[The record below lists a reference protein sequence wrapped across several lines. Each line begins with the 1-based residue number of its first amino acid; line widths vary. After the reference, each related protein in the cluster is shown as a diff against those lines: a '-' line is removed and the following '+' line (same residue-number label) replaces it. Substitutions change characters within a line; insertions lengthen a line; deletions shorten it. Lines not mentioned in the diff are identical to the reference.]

1 MVILSSCS
9 QYKYEGKEVSS
20 IEYVSIDYNGGYTT
34 ETIVDFI
41 DCQVLNRGYLPADI
55 NTEEYSIDYRFEES
69 SISTFLDEVGGV
81 GLFDLD
87 DNYPSPGGIDDGGG
101 WSLSI
106 NYADGSS
113 KTSSGSNN
121 YPSDVFQKADYAFF
135 NLYGDDLFGTLPKSY
150 TNPPSIDI
158 SFKYSIGSNN
168 TSKSYIGGL
177 SPINYTWHKS
187 VVSGVDVFS
196 YAIQNPIHEFDTSI
210 SYKVSLWTA
219 NYQHKFSKMI
229 ITSYDRNGND
239 PKEIAK
245 SNWFKQKEYNLDSDR
260 IYVIKMTF
268 PYGTCEYAFSTIDNN
283 S

>member
-1 MVILSSCS
+1 
-9 QYKYEGKEVSS
+9 
-20 IEYVSIDYNGGYTT
+20 
-34 ETIVDFI
+34 
-41 DCQVLNRGYLPADI
+41 LPDDI
-55 NTEEYSIDYRFEES
+55 STEEYSIDYRFEVS
-69 SISTFLDEVGGV
+69 SISTFLDEVGGA
-81 GLFDLD
+81 GLFDLKN
-87 DNYPSPGGIDDGGG
+87 NYPSPSGIHDGGG

-121 YPSDVFQKADYAFF
+121 WPSDVFEKADYAFF
-135 NLYGDDLFGTLPKSY
+135 NLYGDDLFGTLPNSY
-150 TNPPSIDI
+150 TNPPYIDI

-168 TSKSYIGGL
+168 ASKDYFGGL

-187 VVSGVDVFS
+187 EVSGVDVFS
-196 YAIQNPIHEFDTSI
+196 YAIEHPIHEFDPSI

>member
-101 WSLSI
+101 WNLSI

-219 NYQHKFSKMI
+219 NYEHRFSKMI
-229 ITSYDRNGND
+229 MTSYDMNGND
-239 PKEIAK
+239 SKEIDK
-245 SNWFKQKEYNLDSDR
+245 SGWFKQKEYNLDFDR

-268 PYGTCEYAFSTIDNN
+268 PYGTCEYAFSTIDYN

>member
-1 MVILSSCS
+1 MVILSSCTP
-9 QYKYEGKEVSS
+9 YKYDGKEVSS
-20 IEYVSIDYNGGYTT
+20 IEYITTDYNGGYTT

-55 NTEEYSIDYRFEES
+55 INEEYSIDYQFEVS
-69 SISTFLDEVGGV
+69 SISTFLDEVGEAGF
-81 GLFDLD
+81 FDLD
-87 DNYPSPGGIDDGGG
+87 DSYPSPSGIHDGGG

-121 YPSDVFQKADYAFF
+121 WPSEVFQKADYAFF
-135 NLYGDDLFGTLPKSY
+135 NLYGDDLFGTLPTSY

-168 TSKSYIGGL
+168 TSKSYSGL

-196 YAIQNPIHEFDTSI
+196 YAIEHPIHEFDPSI

-219 NYQHKFSKMI
+219 NYEHKFSKMI
-229 ITSYDRNGND
+229 MTSYDMNGND
-239 PKEIAK
+239 PKQIGK
-245 SNWFKQKEYNLDSDR
+245 SNWFKQKEYNLDSNR

-268 PYGTCEYAFSTIDNN
+268 QYGTCEYAFSTIDNN